1 MSNISRARRAKA
13 GKVNTTKINT
23 TKTGTSIIDANK
35 YVLKG
40 SKLKGPAIKLA
51 QREYSAINQME
62 KVGESLEGIGRI
74 SREKLQKARAE
85 SKKILRKAQRD
96 ENRDIRIATQKQQ
109 KCNTPIW
116 NN

>member
-74 SREKLQKARAE
+74 SEKTPKARAE
-85 SKKILRKAQRD
+85 SKFYEKHKEMKIG
-96 ENRDIRIATQKQQ
+96 I
-109 KCNTPIW
+109 
-116 NN
+116 